1 MLLLF
6 NKNFIPIDFLTSL
19 QDFVERFLTRK
30 NISSSTADD
39 IRLFLRQFISDNRDF
54 FRGECCKILR
64 LKNTFYQRFPN
75 HFIDSFS
82 RR

>member
-54 FRGECCKILR
+54 FRGECCKIF
-64 LKNTFYQRFPN
+64 TFKKYFL
-75 HFIDSFS
+75 SAFS
-82 RR
+82 